1 MPNCKAFRPFRGLGT
16 CVILRLSR
24 EEVTRM
30 KIFLDTANPDQIRS
44 CANLGVVDG
53 VTTNPTLLAREPGSW
68 RDTLRT
74 ICGIVPGPVSAEV
87 VAEDAEGMV
96 REGRDLAKIAPNIV
110 VKIPMSREGVRAIHL
125 LSQEEIPTNATLV
138 FSPSQALLVAKAGA
152 SFVSPFIGRIDDVS
166 QEGLD
171 VLRLIIEIYAVHDFE
186 TEVLAASIRHPMHVV
201 ESARAGANVATM
213 PVSVFEALFRHPLTD
228 KGIQLF
234 LEDWRKVEARGR
246 EV

>member
-1 MPNCKAFRPFRGLGT
+1 
-16 CVILRLSR
+16 
-24 EEVTRM
+24 M
-30 KIFLDTANPDQIRS
+30 KIFLDTANPEQIRS
-44 CANLGVVDG
+44 CVGLGVIDG
-53 VTTNPTLLAREPGSW
+53 VTTNPTLLAKETGSW
-68 RDTLRT
+68 KETLRT
-74 ICGIVPGPVSAEV
+74 ICDLVPGPVSAEV

-96 REGRDLAKIAPNIV
+96 KEGRDLSKIAPNIV
-110 VKIPMSREGVRAIHL
+110 VKIPMCREGVRAIHL
-125 LSQEEIPTNATLV
+125 LSKEGIPTNATLV

-166 QEGLD
+166 QDGLEA
-171 VLRLIIEIYAVHDFE
+171 LRQIIEIYEMHDFE

-201 ESARAGANVATM
+201 EAARAGADVATM